1 MLFFMLFVLLV
12 LGGASFYLFCRLR
25 PLMPMPGTM
34 LNPLSKVIFA
44 LLMLSFVIGFVLQSR
59 GMYSVS
65 APFTIVGSW
74 MLAAILYLVI
84 GFVLVDILRG
94 VNAVTF
100 RADWLTFRYDYGVQP
115 ARMASLVVCTIAA
128 LFLVVGY
135 FNARVPVTRRLAY
148 ETDKPISRDFKY
160 ILISDIHLG
169 MIHCDAFMELLRDRI
184 NSEPDV
190 DFVVIAG
197 DFFDG
202 DPNPVINSRVGEMLR
217 EVNTGYGIFA
227 VTGNHEWIG
236 DADVASDFL
245 RRHGVTVL
253 RDSAASLPFG
263 VSIIGRDDLSRN
275 FRRDG
280 RRKSISEIISAD
292 GEKDSYKIVLDHQP
306 PRSGQTAEIVD
317 SGVDIHL
324 SGHTHSGAQLWPLFV
339 FTQKM
344 YGVHDF
350 GQVRIGNTD
359 FYTSAGY
366 GTWGPPVRTSARPE
380 MVVVEVRKR
389 D

>member
-12 LGGASFYLFCRLR
+12 LGGASFYLYFRLR
-25 PLMPMPGTM
+25 PLMPSPGT
-34 LNPLSKVIFA
+34 LLSVVAKVLFA

-59 GMYSVS
+59 GLYGAS

-74 MLAAILYLVI
+74 MLAAILYLLI
-84 GFVLVDILRG
+84 GFLLVDVLRCI
-94 VNAVTF
+94 NAVTF
-100 RADWLTFRYDYGVQP
+100 RADSLMFRYEYGVPP

-135 FNARVPVTRRLAY
+135 FNARFPLTHRISY
-148 ETDKPISRDFKY
+148 ETYKPISRDFKY

-169 MIHCDAFMELLRDRI
+169 MIHCDAFMEVLRDRI

-202 DPNPVINSRVGEMLR
+202 DPYPVINSRVGEILR
-217 EVNTGYGIFA
+217 EVRTGYGIFA
-227 VTGNHEWIG
+227 IRGNHEWIG
-236 DADVASDFL
+236 DADVAADFL
-245 RRHGVTVL
+245 TRHGVAVL
-253 RDSAASLPFG
+253 CDSAANLPFG

-275 FRRDG
+275 YRREG
-280 RRKSISEIISAD
+280 RRKSLQEILSAN

-306 PRSGQTAEIVD
+306 PRGSSAADVVE

-339 FTQKM
+339 FTQAM

-350 GQVRIGNTD
+350 GQVRIGGTD
-359 FYTSAGY
+359 FYTSSGY
-366 GTWGPPVRTSARPE
+366 GTWGPPIRTSARPE
-380 MVVVEVRKR
+380 MVVIEVRKK
-389 D
+389 